1 MKRNLLLF
9 ATLVIMC
16 QCFTLASAA
25 TSKIS
30 GPVSIAIK
38 KYKAGNYS
46 GCLQD
51 VQSIVKRDPS
61 NSIAYYYMAM
71 SYAQAGKKDE
81 AIGAY
86 QKVLNLRP
94 NAVLFTY
101 ATTGKRCLETPDKCH
116 ETQELTEIDKMVA
129 SPYGDGLSD
138 SVKVQVEKKR
148 LDLIRNEMN
157 ANDEI
162 NNYKL
167 KQFKDF
173 TNQRSQAA
181 PENKIVAEDKMPTS
195 DEIVAA
201 LKVLKKA
208 GLDQSGGYSQMTNPM
223 MVPQNAE
230 SAQLSMMLGSQNQS
244 GNNNNN
250 MMNMIPFMLAQS
262 KNGQS
267 GAGNPYS
274 PQLMQTMM
282 MNSMLPD
289 FNFNTNDDK

>member
-1 MKRNLLLF
+1 MKRNLLLV

-16 QCFTLASAA
+16 QCFPLMSSA
-25 TSKIS
+25 TNTVS
-30 GPVSIAIK
+30 GPVTIAIK
-38 KYKAGNYS
+38 KYKSGNYT

-51 VQSIVKRDPS
+51 AQSIVKRDPS
-61 NSIAYYYMAM
+61 NAVAYYYMAM
-71 SYAQAGKKDE
+71 SFAQAGKKDE

-86 QKVLNLRP
+86 QKVLNLNP
-94 NAVLFTY
+94 NSVLFSY
-101 ATTGKRCLETPDKCH
+101 ATTGKRCIETPDKCH
-116 ETQELTEIDKMVA
+116 ETEELTEIDKMIA

-138 SVKVQVEKKR
+138 SVKNDFEKKR
-148 LDLIRNEMN
+148 LEKIKNEMN
-157 ANDEI
+157 SNDDI

-167 KQFKDF
+167 KQFKDY
-173 TNQRSQAA
+173 TNQRSQAGA
-181 PENKIVAEDKMPTS
+181 DNKLAAEEKMPTN

-208 GLDQSGGYSQMTNPM
+208 GLDQSSSYSQMNNPM

-267 GAGNPYS
+267 GGGNPYS